1 MDKKTQ
7 LGGPNELVERLEG
20 RAKSSRR
27 KAFVVSTIVAALSV
41 AAISIMIVGLL
52 FRQQILD
59 NDLLPTIQETTRFQ
73 GEAFLES
80 NPILQGARGDIDQ
93 EITTGKTE
101 VVYFAEI
108 MFKTLQADDAE
119 PEEIKAYA
127 ESFIPQLISSRDT
140 ISPIIVSAVFSAG
153 AIGII
158 LLLIQISMNFVRY
171 YVRLAEAYDAQ
182 ADAVR
187 AANGEPELVSV
198 YLKDFAVTGIEFGKA
213 PISVYE
219 RAIDAMAEVGK
230 NAKGS

>member
-1 MDKKTQ
+1 MDKQDK
-7 LGGPNELVERLEG
+7 LGAPKELLARLEG

-27 KAFVVSTIVAALSV
+27 KAFVVSAIVAALSV

-59 NDLLPTIQETTRFQ
+59 DDLLPTIQESTRIQ
-73 GEAFLES
+73 GQATLEN
-80 NPILQGARGDIDQ
+80 NPMLRGITGDIDQ

-101 VVYFAEI
+101 VVYFAEL
-108 MFKTLQADDAE
+108 MFQVLQAQDAE

-127 ESFIPQLISSRDT
+127 DSFLPQLISSRDT
-140 ISPIIVSAVFSAG
+140 ISPIIISAVFSAG

-230 NAKGS
+230 GAKK